1 MAVSLYEI
9 DFRGKVMWVTYG
21 GDLLEC
27 MCSYIES
34 NNYVLQNS
42 LLAFVFKFFIP
53 PSPTLESFDRKQL
66 CSRELEGKE
75 VAQFQEAIEDLYYFE
90 FIYGEQLVCIG
101 VCQLTSACICCA
113 IVSLQLCCYNNNRY
127 HI

>member
-1 MAVSLYEI
+1 MGYVRWGLI
-9 DFRGKVMWVTYG
+9 RM
-21 GDLLEC
+21 
-27 MCSYIES
+27 
-34 NNYVLQNS
+34 YVLLYREQQ
-42 LLAFVFKFFIP
+42 LCVTKQFIGFCFFKFFIS